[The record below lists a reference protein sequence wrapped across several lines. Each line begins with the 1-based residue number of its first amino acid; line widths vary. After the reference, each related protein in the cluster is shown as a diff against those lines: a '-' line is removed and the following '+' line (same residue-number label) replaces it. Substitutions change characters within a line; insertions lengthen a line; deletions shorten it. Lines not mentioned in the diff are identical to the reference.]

1 MDILSNEHKKIIK
14 HLNLITSHRV
24 YYGGSLEDFLLLGYA
39 DKPIGDLDV
48 LIYDE
53 DTLNILLEEHDTKN
67 SVPSYFNNLMSH
79 HHMKNEVFIDGIK
92 IDLLHSPHV
101 DSNMKFTSTIYDG
114 LLIKHRDFSSKV
126 KVLSEWIDKSLPNN
140 EWAYDKFTKI
150 LKKYE
155 NINNK

>member
-1 MDILSNEHKKIIK
+1 
-14 HLNLITSHRV
+14 
-24 YYGGSLEDFLLLGYA
+24 
-39 DKPIGDLDV
+39 
-48 LIYDE
+48 
-53 DTLNILLEEHDTKN
+53 
-67 SVPSYFNNLMSH
+67 
-79 HHMKNEVFIDGIK
+79 MKNEVFIDGIK
-92 IDLLHSPHV
+92 LDLLHSPHV
-101 DSNMKFTSTIYDG
+101 DSNMTFTSTIYDG